1 MATAN
6 LPAISH
12 PLSRLENPEKMNVRG
27 ISHCGT
33 ASSQFRY
40 ELEKVDRLR
49 PITADQIPW
58 RLTKSSHGTRNS
70 GKPNVTAVPAL
81 RTLPEGVEVKRAHD
95 HSKPAIP
102 IFGRYIKIRS
112 CCVNI

>member
-12 PLSRLENPEKMNVRG
+12 PLSRLENAEKINVRG
-27 ISHCGT
+27 ISRCGT
-33 ASSQFRY
+33 TSSQLRL

-70 GKPNVTAVPAL
+70 GKLDTTTLPAL
-81 RTLPEGVEVKRAHD
+81 GTLPEGVEVKRAD
-95 HSKPAIP
+95 DQSKPAIP
-102 IFGRYIKIRS
+102 IFGRR
-112 CCVNI
+112 